1 MLNNI
6 IASIS
11 DISHIHLLAYI
22 AIQIS

>member
-11 DISHIHLLAYI
+11 DISHIHLSANI

>member
-1 MLNNI
+1 MLNN

-11 DISHIHLLAYI
+11 DISHIHLSANI